1 MLHIF
6 LLRLNF
12 KTQPNSLPV
21 KRSIKI
27 KQFMKSINGEHKH
40 SSDQRD
46 KLWTWVWTLTNLE
59 SAVLTRHVNGL
70 KSIVLFRWFF
80 FNFIFWCIERSLI
93 EFLYPNI
100 VYCFFPPSNTT
111 PLLCDQY
118 NVNNKTYFKDLKYP
132 GDASYKLDKN
142 TQKSGCFF
150 QNNIA
155 TWKSDTTIIM
165 RFPFYVQIHF
175 MFFILAQKA
184 DTRMYLNANKQ
195 INDFNTF
202 LSSTMVALT
211 RRDEFKYVCVGIIS
225 LWWMYTA
232 SIWCTYI

>member
-1 MLHIF
+1 
-6 LLRLNF
+6 
-12 KTQPNSLPV
+12 
-21 KRSIKI
+21 
-27 KQFMKSINGEHKH
+27 MKSINGEHKH

-46 KLWTWVWTLTNLE
+46 KLWTWLLTLTNSE

-111 PLLCDQY
+111 LLPCDQY

-142 TQKSGCFF
+142 TQKKWLFF
-150 QNNIA
+150 SEQCRYMKKWHNYNYEI
-155 TWKSDTTIIM
+155 S
-165 RFPFYVQIHF
+165 
-175 MFFILAQKA
+175 ILCSNSFHVLYFSPES
-184 DTRMYLNANKQ
+184 RY
-195 INDFNTF
+195 
-202 LSSTMVALT
+202 
-211 RRDEFKYVCVGIIS
+211 
-225 LWWMYTA
+225 
-232 SIWCTYI
+232 